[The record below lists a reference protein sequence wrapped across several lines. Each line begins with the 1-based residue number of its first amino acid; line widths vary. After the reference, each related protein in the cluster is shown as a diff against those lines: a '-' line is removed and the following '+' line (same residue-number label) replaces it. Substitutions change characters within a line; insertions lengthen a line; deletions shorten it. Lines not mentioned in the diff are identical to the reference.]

1 MGIFVGQ
8 TTTSST
14 QYVNEYQTKFSPL
27 GSLQLSHISN
37 VGTSGYTIAGQTQ
50 LTSEGLEI
58 TSGYSLN
65 GSDQGGMH
73 ISINGKSGISVSGEM
88 NFKNPDTQPALS
100 FYGLLPYDKLLEN
113 TIEPSYNV
121 GHDSSQLASGVW
133 FDSYGNLH
141 GYDSSEVWRVKSPS
155 GNTQLLTPISDGLEY
170 TYSLA
175 DSNGNPGSNT
185 LRMGLVH
192 FTNVNSGYL
201 NGNYPALFSGYGD
214 SLAGIAFGGGYVVI
228 FGNRGAKHNNLW
240 SFPQDTDDGHYRDW
254 ESWK

>member
-1 MGIFVGQ
+1 MCVGLFFNNRRLLLINRRCKPGGDRAR
-8 TTTSST
+8 ST
-14 QYVNEYQTKFSPL
+14 CKVAFC

-37 VGTSGYTIAGQTQ
+37 VGANGYTIAGQTQ

-113 TIEPSYNV
+113 TIEPLYNG

-133 FDSYGNLH
+133 FFNLLNSL
-141 GYDSSEVWRVKSPS
+141 SSSS
-155 GNTQLLTPISDGLEY
+155 
-170 TYSLA
+170 
-175 DSNGNPGSNT
+175 T
-185 LRMGLVH
+185 L
-192 FTNVNSGYL
+192 
-201 NGNYPALFSGYGD
+201 P
-214 SLAGIAFGGGYVVI
+214 
-228 FGNRGAKHNNLW
+228 K
-240 SFPQDTDDGHYRDW
+240 
-254 ESWK
+254 